1 MQLGYRTG
9 TSGKFITVAATLS
22 LGKFR
27 AQIPAAAVKPPLVE
41 YYLLAV
47 DQTGLPLASRG
58 DAAAPLRIAVPAPEG
73 GSVFASP
80 WFWVPVGVAVVG
92 GAIATAII
100 VSNASS
106 TSTVSIRVME

>member
-1 MQLGYRTG
+1 
-9 TSGKFITVAATLS
+9 
-22 LGKFR
+22 
-27 AQIPAAAVKPPLVE
+27 VKPPLVE

-58 DAAAPLRIAVPAPEG
+58 DAAAPLRIAIPAPEG

-106 TSTVSIRVME
+106 TSTVSIRVTE